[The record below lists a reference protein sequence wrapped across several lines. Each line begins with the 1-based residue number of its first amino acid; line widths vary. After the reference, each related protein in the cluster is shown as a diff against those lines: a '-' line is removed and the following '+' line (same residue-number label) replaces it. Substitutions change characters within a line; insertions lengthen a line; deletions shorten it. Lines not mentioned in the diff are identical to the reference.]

1 MSLLFESK
9 LFWIIAGII
18 TFGIGYG
25 FFANSRSNKTLLIT
39 LISTAVV
46 LIGGLTLEHFVVT
59 DAETIRATFRQVS
72 TAICD
77 DDLDRVKTFIVPN
90 ADHIRGVAVSGMSQA
105 RLDVVNFSNFGIQ
118 INDATVPTTA
128 QVSFTVTFHGRLKEG
143 TFLSGQPFGERYH
156 FTVTLEK
163 SEKKWLVTDDI
174 IFDNRFPLS
183 YGNTQPVLR

>member
-46 LIGGLTLEHFVVT
+46 LVGGLTLEYFVVT

-72 TAICD
+72 SAICD
-77 DDLDRVKTFIVPN
+77 DDLDRVKTFIARD
-90 ADHIRGVAVSGMSQA
+90 ADQIRGVAVSGMSQA
-105 RLDVVNFSNFGIQ
+105 RLDVVNFSHFEIQ
-118 INDATVPTTA
+118 VNDATVPTTA
-128 QVSFTVTFHGRLKEG
+128 RVGFMVTFHGRLREG
-143 TFLSGQPFGERYH
+143 TLLSGQPFGERYH

-163 SEKKWLVTDDI
+163 SGKRWLVTDDVV
-174 IFDNRFPLS
+174 FDDGFPLS
-183 YGNTQPVLR
+183 YGNTHPVSR